1 MSRYI
6 SFHAALYACIK
17 VKKLD
22 GEIKNSVKMGSYS
35 RYYFKLKGIK
45 FNYTLTLWKEKASE
59 TEKLA
64 KVPINVLS
72 PQRD

>member
-1 MSRYI
+1 
-6 SFHAALYACIK
+6 
-17 VKKLD
+17 
-22 GEIKNSVKMGSYS
+22 MGSYS

-72 PQRD
+72 PQRDQFHKDTFKIKKEKGKKL